1 MTVPAWL
8 NGLVEQASNPVRIR
22 PWQRQLPPTGQ
33 PGHRQS
39 AVLLLFAPTDGG
51 TAGSDAAAESDVVAG
66 SSTDAGSAG
75 SSTGARGVGV
85 AESPTAAGSLTEAGL
100 RSAPRG
106 DSAGARTALP
116 GGYGTLDLSDVSI
129 LLTERAHTL
138 RSHAGQVSFPG
149 GRAEPQ
155 DPDLVSTALRETH
168 EEVGVEPETVE
179 IAGVLPA
186 LNLAVSAHDVSPVLG
201 WWARPGRVWAR
212 EPAEVASV
220 LQVPVAD
227 LVNPDNRFRVGS
239 PSGWIGP
246 AFDADG
252 LLVWGFTAMVLADIL
267 QVAGWEV
274 PWDTS
279 DVRPFPPARGT
290 QRA

>member
-8 NGLVEQASNPVRIR
+8 NRLVEQASNPVRVR
-22 PWQRQLPPTGQ
+22 PWQRELPPTGQ

-39 AVLLLFAPTDGG
+39 AVLLLFAPTGGG
-51 TAGSDAAAESDVVAG
+51 TAGSPGVAG
-66 SSTDAGSAG
+66 SSATAG
-75 SSTGARGVGV
+75 SSTATG
-85 AESPTAAGSLTEAGL
+85 SPTATGRVEAAGSPAAAEP
-100 RSAPRG
+100 RSAREG
-106 DSAGARTALP
+106 DSAGPGPALS
-116 GGYGTLDLSDVSI
+116 GGHDTLDLSNVSI

-138 RSHAGQVSFPG
+138 RSHAGQISFPG

-168 EEVGVEPETVE
+168 EEVGVEPDTVE
-179 IAGVLPA
+179 VAGVLPA
-186 LNLAVSAHDVSPVLG
+186 LNLSVSAHDVSPVLG

-227 LVNPDNRFRVGS
+227 LVDPANRFRVGS

-252 LLVWGFTAMVLADIL
+252 LLV
-267 QVAGWEV
+267 
-274 PWDTS
+274 
-279 DVRPFPPARGT
+279 
-290 QRA
+290 

>member
-8 NGLVEQASNPVRIR
+8 NELVEQASNPVRVR
-22 PWQRQLPPTGQ
+22 PWQRELPPTGQ

-39 AVLLLFAPTDGG
+39 AVLLLFAPTD
-51 TAGSDAAAESDVVAG
+51 
-66 SSTDAGSAG
+66 
-75 SSTGARGVGV
+75 AR
-85 AESPTAAGSLTEAGL
+85 AAGSPAAAGG
-100 RSAPRG
+100 S
-106 DSAGARTALP
+106 
-116 GGYGTLDLSDVSI
+116 LDLGDVSI

-168 EEVGVEPETVE
+168 EEVGVDPDTVE
-179 IAGVLPA
+179 VAGVLPA
-186 LNLAVSAHDVSPVLG
+186 LNLSVSAHDVSPVLG
-201 WWARPGRVWAR
+201 WWTRPGRVWAR

-227 LVNPDNRFRVGS
+227 LVDPANRFRVGS

-246 AFDADG
+246 AFEADG

-274 PWDTS
+274 PWDTT
-279 DVRPFPPARGT
+279 DVRPFPPSRGT